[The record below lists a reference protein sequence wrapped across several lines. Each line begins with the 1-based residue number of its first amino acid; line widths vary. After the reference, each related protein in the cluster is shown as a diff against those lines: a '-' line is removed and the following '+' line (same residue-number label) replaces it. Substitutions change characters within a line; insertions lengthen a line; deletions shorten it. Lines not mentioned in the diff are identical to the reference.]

1 MGDAGH
7 HLYNDNPL
15 DCVKSILGFQYGKEA
30 IIKFEDSFELRKVR
44 NALYEICLGQDGIC
58 KCNHMGIVANI
69 LGFLYGQEDAI
80 EFLLDR
86 PEDRHFEENI
96 LEYNQD

>member
-1 MGDAGH
+1 
-7 HLYNDNPL
+7 LYNDNPL
-15 DCVKSILGFQYGKEA
+15 DCVKSILAFQYGKEA

-44 NALYEICLGQDGIC
+44 HSLYELCLLEVGIC
-58 KCNHMGIVANI
+58 KCNHNGIVANI

-86 PEDRHFEENI
+86 PEDRHFEKNI
-96 LEYNQD
+96 QEYSPD